1 MKKYLIIFIAVIL
14 IVGGIIA
21 CYFVFGSYSEGHRS
35 GRIIKISRKGIMFK
49 TYEGQLDVGGLISG
63 GDDGAA
69 TTIWD
74 FSIKDEEV
82 VEALEAAV
90 DKDTNVKLH
99 YKEKFYQ
106 LFFLGDTKYF
116 VDKVITLGS
125 NSNDENKEDKKD
137 GKFEITDE
145 MLE

>member
-1 MKKYLIIFIAVIL
+1 MKKFLIIFIVISL
-14 IVGGIIA
+14 IIGGSIA
-21 CYFVFGSYSEGHRS
+21 SYFVFGSYSEGHRS
-35 GRIIKISRKGIMFK
+35 GRIIKISRKGVMFK

-74 FSIKDEEV
+74 FSIKDKEV

-125 NSNDENKEDKKD
+125 ETKDKDKEENKD